1 MFTGS
6 PPLTLL
12 TYMMSQMKQHQ
23 SKDLYGYPIVDHETK
38 QLDSCPLQISQHFK
52 DWVPPILQLKE
63 SKCIKEAQSC
73 MQSNIFN

>member
-1 MFTGS
+1 
-6 PPLTLL
+6 
-12 TYMMSQMKQHQ
+12 MMSQMKQHQ

-73 MQSNIFN
+73 MHPIYLTKYGSTCCSFQDI